1 MKSKIINIVLALLL
15 FAQPVLALQN
25 FRHGSRELPNIA
37 ITIDDC
43 YDKEVYAGFLDVAKE
58 YGAKLT
64 FFVSGI
70 AIKPGDK
77 ALFERT
83 FTEGHEIGSHGWR
96 HRDYYRLTPEQSIQE
111 QKMFEALMAEALG
124 YAFKPKFIRFPY
136 GNAGSGIIP
145 ENYYRAC
152 KAMGYEYIVNWD
164 VQLDSLASML
174 SRTQNGSILLFH
186 TNREDL
192 QRFRELAPLLVEKG
206 YHMTSL
212 SEVLGLE
219 D

>member
-1 MKSKIINIVLALLL
+1 MKNKLYSLVLAFILLT
-15 FAQPVLALQN
+15 QPVLALKN

-43 YDKEVYAGFLDVAKE
+43 YDKEVFAGFLDLAKE

-77 ALFERT
+77 TLFERT
-83 FTEGHEIGSHGWR
+83 FAEGHEIGSHGWR
-96 HRDYYRLTPEQSIQE
+96 HRDYYKLTPEQSIQE
-111 QKMFEALMAEALG
+111 QKIFEALMSEELG

-136 GNAGSGIIP
+136 GNAGSGSIP

-164 VQLDSLASML
+164 VQLDSLETML
-174 SRTQNGSILLFH
+174 QRTQNGSIILFH

-192 QRFRELAPLLVEKG
+192 ERFQELAPLLVEKG
-206 YHMTSL
+206 YNMTSL
-212 SEVLGLE
+212 SEVLGLN